1 MPNFAVVEFRS
12 ISVPAASA
20 ESLKGGVSEASVEKG
35 LEGGVKGG
43 DVFSQDALYF
53 WIASALPFEEAHEVI
68 E

>member
-43 DVFSQDALYF
+43 GPFHRMHCIFL
-53 WIASALPFEEAHEVI
+53 IASVLPFQEAHEVI